1 MLISIAHLSQDG
13 DVNVKTVADHLYL
26 SGAFITAV
34 AGRLL
39 RLGLIDKRT
48 DAGDRRRV
56 TLTVSAQGRAALERL
71 APIQRKVNDVEFG
84 SLSREEFELLTGIVD
99 RLIESGARAVALQNY
114 LLAEHSARSERRLA
128 SERRAGNAQAPAL
141 RIRRKSCAPL
151 PAAEMAGTRVPALR
165 CWSRGRRDRMKP
177 AAFDYVVADSVDAA
191 VAALG
196 ARRRQ
201 DHRGRA
207 EPRADA
213 QFPPAAA
220 RDPGRHQPHPGPRF
234 MCARTTTPSASAR

>member
-1 MLISIAHLSQDG
+1 MIGLAGIEYTVLISIAHLSQDG

-114 LLAEHSARSERRLA
+114 LLAELE
-128 SERRAGNAQAPAL
+128 
-141 RIRRKSCAPL
+141 
-151 PAAEMAGTRVPALR
+151 TR
-165 CWSRGRRDRMKP
+165 
-177 AAFDYVVADSVDAA
+177 
-191 VAALG
+191 
-196 ARRRQ
+196 
-201 DHRGRA
+201 
-207 EPRADA
+207 
-213 QFPPAAA
+213 
-220 RDPGRHQPHPGPRF
+220 
-234 MCARTTTPSASAR
+234 

>member
-1 MLISIAHLSQDG
+1 MPRSALKPATTAPRRTRESRLPLTTSRPELLVGGRDRQFRHLIHALFGFAAHHERIRSGHARVIGLAGIEYTVLISIAHLSQDG

-39 RLGLIDKRT
+39 RLGLIDKKT

-84 SLSREEFELLTGIVD
+84 SLGREEFELLTGIVD

-114 LLAEHSARSERRLA
+114 LLAE
-128 SERRAGNAQAPAL
+128 
-141 RIRRKSCAPL
+141 
-151 PAAEMAGTRVPALR
+151 M
-165 CWSRGRRDRMKP
+165 
-177 AAFDYVVADSVDAA
+177 
-191 VAALG
+191 
-196 ARRRQ
+196 
-201 DHRGRA
+201 
-207 EPRADA
+207 
-213 QFPPAAA
+213 A
-220 RDPGRHQPHPGPRF
+220 RDPNVR
-234 MCARTTTPSASAR
+234 